1 MSPRRPEVLLPRLL
15 VVFLIALTA
24 CVQTPPPRVGVRNLT
39 SEIVFGIPSL
49 DEPVGPPN
57 TGIDFEP
64 FLSLD
69 QAGYEPPPP
78 RPPRQ
83 RGPCPVAGTQSV
95 RDLAPTVVEG
105 LPKVGEYQWKVSG
118 TATATATHS
127 FPLPRQ
133 QGFFEPKR
141 RIVTGVVTG
150 TAIGGGRYDLIF
162 KTIQSEVLPD
172 KVHGLVSVETTYRVT
187 QSARVETKSR
197 PSPLP
202 SPSPPPSPLPQE
214 QPEETVDTPVN
225 GIWLIRQVKRNERG
239 ETINIF
245 EPDPPVLIIPI
256 PFNENTVIAETTSV
270 DKLNGNYETW
280 RYAAT
285 VRKRKVYDAC
295 GENVQGWFVDG
306 ERTVRAL
313 RRDPVEIDYDYA
325 VATHFGGLI
334 VFEHQALPCEGS
346 KSNPDYDPSIQDP
359 NHPNAN
365 PVLYSCPSPT
375 LMFDANIGQ
384 LIPDPLSGTLRR

>member
-15 VVFLIALTA
+15 VLFLIALTA

-78 RPPRQ
+78 RAPRQ

-118 TATATATHS
+118 TATATAVDGATLKS
-127 FPLPRQ
+127 FTLPI
-133 QGFFEPKR
+133 FEPRR
-141 RIVTGVVTG
+141 RIVTDVATSTV
-150 TAIGGGRYDLIF
+150 ASPGRFDF
-162 KTIQSEVLPD
+162 TFRTIQSEVLAD
-172 KVHGLVSVETTYRVT
+172 RVHGLITVETTFRVT
-187 QSARVETKSR
+187 QSAKVEAKREVGDQRIDESA
-197 PSPLP
+197 
-202 SPSPPPSPLPQE
+202 
-214 QPEETVDTPVN
+214 DTPLN
-225 GIWLIRQVKRNERG
+225 GVWLMKQVKRNEKG
-239 ETINIF
+239 EPINVF

-256 PFNENTVIAETTSV
+256 PFAQGTVIAESTSV
-270 DKLNGNYETW
+270 DKNNGRYETW
-280 RYAAT
+280 RYSAT
-285 VRKRKVYDAC
+285 VRKAKVYDAC
-295 GENVQGWFVDG
+295 GDNIQAWFVEG

-313 RRDPVEIDYDYA
+313 GKDPVEIDYDYGIA
-325 VATHFGGLI
+325 SQYGGLI
-334 VFEHQALPCEGS
+334 VFEHIAQPCRGS
-346 KSNPDYDPSIQDP
+346 ESNPNYDATIQDKNDP
-359 NHPNAN
+359 RSN
-365 PVLYSCPSPT
+365 PVIYSCPEPT
-375 LMFDANIGQ
+375 LFLDANVGQ
-384 LIPDPLSGTLRR
+384 LFPDPLSSTLRR